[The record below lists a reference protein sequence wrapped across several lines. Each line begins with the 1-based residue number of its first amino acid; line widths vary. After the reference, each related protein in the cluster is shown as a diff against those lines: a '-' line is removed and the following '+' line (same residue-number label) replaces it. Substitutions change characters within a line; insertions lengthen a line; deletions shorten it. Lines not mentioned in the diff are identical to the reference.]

1 MGRIETRHPTR
12 YSVRPLGKP
21 ARCCKTCHKKR
32 ADRLAGS
39 VFHPDRVLTLGNA
52 ASLIVEGNVNKLR
65 SNISIGLTGGI
76 GAAAGKH
83 GKGSEKSGYR
93 TEVCHGCLPDPK
105 QLPPTVSTE
114 KFVVGDFVRAAKF
127 HETAAN
133 ITYLFKDMLHT
144 CVVRTRV
151 GAQVGYALFFTDP
164 FTFKQKYA
172 A

>member
-1 MGRIETRHPTR
+1 M
-12 YSVRPLGKP
+12 
-21 ARCCKTCHKKR
+21 
-32 ADRLAGS
+32 
-39 VFHPDRVLTLGNA
+39 
-52 ASLIVEGNVNKLR
+52 
-65 SNISIGLTGGI
+65 
-76 GAAAGKH
+76 
-83 GKGSEKSGYR
+83 
-93 TEVCHGCLPDPK
+93 
-105 QLPPTVSTE
+105 STE

-172 A
+172 AQPLSALVGTDSHTVQNAARLLGAPLSLD